1 MIGKC
6 VGARIGTCRE
16 GIAVGQKIVAS
27 DGCYNCFVSPLQR
40 YITNNVQL
48 CDLCISHRIACQ
60 ITVRIFDLDDPV
72 DAVGRSVIGACFG
85 NAALLH
91 GDGILGLVALQR
103 TGCAL
108 GRVDNRTGAVCA
120 CHGSHSYIIGQL
132 IRLVISER
140 RQPCDRKAL
149 AVCVVGDGGICI
161 LRERLPVDFDAARI
175 IAAVC
180 GILCGQPVRNGD
192 RLVMRTI
199 WGIDCNGVAYLTF
212 VFRKGVLFLCVQR
225 ILRLN
230 GVGFLAQMYLAV
242 ATGLCVIDRGL
253 KLEGTV
259 ELMVRIVIKCKCDR
273 RRIFCKRKGTNY
285 LIV

>member
-1 MIGKC
+1 M
-6 VGARIGTCRE
+6 
-16 GIAVGQKIVAS
+16 
-27 DGCYNCFVSPLQR
+27 
-40 YITNNVQL
+40 
-48 CDLCISHRIACQ
+48 
-60 ITVRIFDLDDPV
+60 
-72 DAVGRSVIGACFG
+72 GRSVIGACFG

-103 TGCAL
+103 IGCAL
-108 GRVDNRTGAVCA
+108 GCVDERTGTVCA

-161 LRERLPVDFDAARI
+161 LGERLPVDFDAARI

-199 WGIDCNGVAYLTF
+199 WGIDCDSIAYLTF
-212 VFRKGVLFLCVQR
+212 VFRKGVLFLRVQR